1 MKIYI
6 VKHGEYEDV
15 EITLVTF
22 DIDKACKFLIEKS
35 KGCSILD
42 VINGIEVWEN
52 DEKIIEY
59 GNLLTIHLVNILS
72 KKELE
77 SDNGWIEIKNDML
90 KFINEIKD
98 DSNG

>member
-6 VKHGEYEDV
+6 VKHGEYEDTK
-15 EITLVTF
+15 ITLVTF

-35 KGCSILD
+35 KGYSILD

-77 SDNGWIEIKNDML
+77 SDNGWIKIRDDML